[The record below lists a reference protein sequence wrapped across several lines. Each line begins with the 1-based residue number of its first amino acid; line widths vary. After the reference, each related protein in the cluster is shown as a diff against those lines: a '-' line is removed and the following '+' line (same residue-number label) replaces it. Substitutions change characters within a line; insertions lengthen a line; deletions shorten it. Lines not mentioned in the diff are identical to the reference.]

1 MKRVLFVVLV
11 SLGPMVLGDDLSSS
25 SRRAVANGFYVWQR
39 HWSTKVE
46 SALDAELA
54 TGTYDLYVLGGELDV
69 STASAPWRGADVPS
83 RLWCHPHVTAVFRL
97 PVQTLDHPV
106 TTAARVVARAKAL
119 NVWRIQLDVDV
130 PERRMERYVEL
141 VETIRR
147 TWPTTVG
154 PLSLGATFLP
164 CHLDVKDTRRVL
176 ALLDEP
182 VTGRFHY
189 RRVALKSIFSAVQ
202 LAKDVDVRAWA
213 LMCGGVVALS
223 LDDVQTADW
232 FHKKFAVLH
241 HPSARIEG
249 NWFTKSPAYWRM
261 KEKYYDAERHH
272 QPLRVPPRLTKEQFK
287 HLYTPERP

>member
-54 TGTYDLYVLGGELDV
+54 TGTYDLY
-69 STASAPWRGADVPS
+69 
-83 RLWCHPHVTAVFRL
+83 
-97 PVQTLDHPV
+97 
-106 TTAARVVARAKAL
+106 
-119 NVWRIQLDVDV
+119 
-130 PERRMERYVEL
+130 
-141 VETIRR
+141 
-147 TWPTTVG
+147 
-154 PLSLGATFLP
+154 
-164 CHLDVKDTRRVL
+164 

-232 FHKKFAVLH
+232 FHKKLAILH

-287 HLYTPERP
+287 HLYTPERPRLA